1 MRYGCRGRI
10 VEAWGETLPPE
21 RNAMAINQYAEV
33 VCDECGAYDD
43 GDPIDAIDN
52 FGKWL
57 CWDCRDED

>member
-1 MRYGCRGRI
+1 
-10 VEAWGETLPPE
+10 
-21 RNAMAINQYAEV
+21 MAINQYAEV

-57 CWDCRDED
+57 CWIVATRTSPQLRPPAFGWGVVALFGIPA